1 MGGCVMEGRSKNKK
15 NWRIFFCGCL
25 AAGLS
30 ICMTLG
36 AAQAAEPK
44 GAKRAALPQAAE
56 GTLEDTV
63 YSTLNYNPRLK
74 GFQEFRQ
81 AARHEVGKARSG
93 WLPRADL
100 RAGIGMEQW
109 DDIRTRNYSGGRYL
123 QNNYDFYERRE
134 VSAVVSQTIWDGLST
149 KARHD
154 IAHARLSSAE
164 SRLLDNATALSLDA
178 ILAHI
183 DVCRNIR
190 LVKLA
195 EDNVENHKIIL
206 ASQNERFTLGAS
218 SMADVTQTQS
228 RLARALSTLEEARAN
243 LETSAATYRRLTG
256 KAPRSLITPSLPG
269 NGYSSLEAVV
279 ASSQALNP
287 KITALRWDIET
298 AKATAELSKSNF
310 HPRITAEYSYG
321 YNYNVGSDTNWNH
334 GHAFMLRLQWNI
346 FNGFYDWYDTKSNL
360 ATARQ
365 RRNEMEETRIMLIEE
380 TEKTWASFRSERE
393 RAKHYIMAVE
403 QGSQTRDMYIEQFNL
418 GQRSLLDVLDAENEV
433 FTSSQQHTS
442 SSMNE
447 IANMYRLLA
456 LGGELTFGFAVRS
469 ADLRVDTDPNP
480 WIWKKSS
487 Q

>member
-1 MGGCVMEGRSKNKK
+1 VVKK
-15 NWRIFFCGCL
+15 NLRSYLYGFF

-30 ICMTLG
+30 VFLSFG
-36 AAQAAEPK
+36 AAHASEPRGAE
-44 GAKRAALPQAAE
+44 RSALPQAAE

-63 YSTLNYNPRLK
+63 YSTLNHNPRIK

-81 AARHEVGKARSG
+81 AAIHEVGKARSG
-93 WLPRADL
+93 WLPRVDV

-109 DDIRTRNYSGGRYL
+109 DDRQTRNALGGRYP

-134 VSAVVSQTIWDGLST
+134 VSTVASQTIWDGLST

-154 IAHARLSSAE
+154 IASARLSSAE

-190 LVKLA
+190 LVRLA
-195 EDNVENHKIIL
+195 EDNVENHKIFL
-206 ASQNERFTLGAS
+206 TSQQERFNLGAS

-228 RLARALSTLEEARAN
+228 RLARALSTLEQSRAD
-243 LETSAATYRRLTG
+243 LETSAAAYRRLTG
-256 KAPRSLITPSLPG
+256 KAPRSLTVPGLPH
-269 NGYSSLEAVV
+269 NSYSSMEAVV

-298 AKATAELSKSNF
+298 ARATADLSRSNF

-321 YNYNVGSDTNWNH
+321 YNYQPGSDTSWNQS
-334 GHAFMLRLQWNI
+334 HAFMLRLQWNI

-365 RRNEMEETRIMLIEE
+365 RRHEMEETRIMLIEE
-380 TEKTWASFRSERE
+380 AERTWAEYRSEKE
-393 RAKHYIMAVE
+393 RAGHFIMAVE
-403 QGSQTRDMYIEQFNL
+403 QGSLTRDMYIEQFNL

-433 FTSSQQHTS
+433 FSSSQQHTT

-456 LGGELTFGFAVRS
+456 LGGELTFGFGVKNT
-469 ADLRVDTDPNP
+469 DLHVNTDTSL
-480 WIWKKSS
+480 WIWNRPSL
-487 Q
+487 

>member
-1 MGGCVMEGRSKNKK
+1 MEGRAVNRKSWQK
-15 NWRIFFCGCL
+15 FLCGFL

-30 ICMTLG
+30 MSVSLG

-44 GAKRAALPQAAE
+44 GAQRAALPPASE

-63 YSTLNYNPRLK
+63 YSTINYNPRIK

-81 AARHEVGKARSG
+81 AAIHEVAKARSG
-93 WLPRADL
+93 WLPLAMV

-109 DDIRTRNYSGGRYL
+109 DDQTTRHYPRTSR

-134 VSAVVSQTIWDGLST
+134 ASVVVSQTLWDGLAT
-149 KARHD
+149 KARQD
-154 IAHARLSSAE
+154 IAAAKLSSAE
-164 SRLLDNATALSLDA
+164 SRLLDNTTALSLDA

-195 EDNVENHKIIL
+195 EDNVDNHKRIL
-206 ASQNERFTLGAS
+206 ASQRERHDLGAS
-218 SMADVTQTQS
+218 SMADVTQTQT
-228 RLARALSTLEEARAN
+228 RLARALSTLEESRAN
-243 LETSAATYRRLTG
+243 LETSASTYRRLTG
-256 KAPRSLITPSLPG
+256 KAPRVLITPGLPG
-269 NGYSSLEAVV
+269 NGYASLEAVV

-287 KITALRWDIET
+287 KITALRWDIES
-298 AKATAELSKSNF
+298 AKATVDLSKSNF

-321 YNYNVGSDTNWNH
+321 YNYQVGNDTGWNQS
-334 GHAFMLRLQWNI
+334 HAFMLRLQWNI

-365 RRNEMEETRIMLIEE
+365 RRNEMEETRILLIEE
-380 TEKTWASFRSERE
+380 TEKTWASYRSEKE
-393 RAKHYIMAVE
+393 RAKHFAMAVD
-403 QGSQTRDMYIEQFNL
+403 QGTQTRDMYVEQFNL

-433 FTSSQQHTS
+433 FTSSQQYTNCS
-442 SSMNE
+442 LNE

-456 LGGELTFGFAVRS
+456 LGGELTFGFGVKS
-469 ADLRVDTDPNP
+469 ADLHVDTDTSL
-480 WIWKKSS
+480 WIWKKAEL
-487 Q
+487 